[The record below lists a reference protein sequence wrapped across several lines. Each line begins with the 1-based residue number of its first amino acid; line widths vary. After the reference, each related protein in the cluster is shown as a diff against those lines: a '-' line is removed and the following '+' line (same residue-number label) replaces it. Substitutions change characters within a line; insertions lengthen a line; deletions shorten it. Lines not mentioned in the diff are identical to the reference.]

1 MNDCWNRVPLVEQTK
16 SYVPSDNDT
25 FLGNSCV
32 SGWVYYYM
40 KRKYNNPFIWH
51 LILDDDDFI
60 KVCKNFNYYMSQQ
73 PIFVDE
79 DLKNGRY
86 LNHHSISKTYPI
98 MRLDDVN
105 FHFIHHK
112 DKKTVLDNF
121 NKRVE
126 RLGDYNL
133 IPVAWRKEIPSVNA
147 LEEFKNLP
155 NSILAINVHTQE
167 QAAKQIIETYGK

>member
-1 MNDCWNRVPLVEQTK
+1 MEN
-16 SYVPSDNDT
+16 T
-25 FLGNSCV
+25 FFGNTCV

-40 KRKYNNPFIWH
+40 KKKYNNPFIWH
-51 LILDDDDFI
+51 LILDDEDFI
-60 KVCKNFNYYMSQQ
+60 KVCKNFNYYIKQK
-73 PIFVDE
+73 PTFVTE

-112 DKKTVLDNF
+112 DNKTVLDNF
-121 NKRVE
+121 NKRVK

-133 IPVAWRKEIPSVNA
+133 IPVAWKKEIKNLDA
-147 LEEFKNLP
+147 LEEFKKLP
-155 NSILAINVHTQE
+155 NSILATNVSTQE
-167 QAAKQIIETYGK
+167 EAAKQIIRIHGK